1 MCKFINQK
9 ETFANIDESVNQKI
23 EETEELVKDVMTP
36 GVFYKIISEMKKK
49 QRQVRDDNRAKKD
62 KKKKNNG

>member
-1 MCKFINQK
+1 
-9 ETFANIDESVNQKI
+9 
-23 EETEELVKDVMTP
+23 MTP

-62 KKKKNNG
+62 EKKIMDSDLENEEKLNVD